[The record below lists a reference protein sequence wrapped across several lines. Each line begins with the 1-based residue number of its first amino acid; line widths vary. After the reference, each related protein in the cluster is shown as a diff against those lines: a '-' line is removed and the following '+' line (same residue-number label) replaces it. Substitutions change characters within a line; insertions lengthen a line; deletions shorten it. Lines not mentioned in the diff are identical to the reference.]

1 MADLKDKFKNI
12 KDKISGETKEA
23 VGKLTDDEEL
33 ELKGK
38 IQSTKADA
46 VKKIND
52 KKDEILEKVNEKIE
66 DMDDK
71 KQVYVFEIMTKV
83 YGEGLEIVP
92 FLFALDKIGIVH
104 GFNRIF
110 QNDFGDNHQPTMVIA
125 D

>member
-71 KQVYVFEIMTKV
+71 K
-83 YGEGLEIVP
+83 
-92 FLFALDKIGIVH
+92 
-104 GFNRIF
+104 
-110 QNDFGDNHQPTMVIA
+110 
-125 D
+125 